1 MTSPL
6 APYVNS
12 RVLVSA
18 VGAVS
23 IVNGRIS
30 MANAGQRLVKCFL
43 KRAQYTGVTS
53 GSKKIPLDSQLDGM
67 MMPGASG
74 DQFYYRGYALEYA
87 IIALGG
93 FDIENG
99 SESGLTWLPVTTQFN
114 FLLPGPE
121 CVLKLGNDPIMRNA
135 QIERSSGV
143 FGGIGIDEVIY
154 QEMGGVP
161 IQLTGSELQ
170 N

>member
-12 RVLVSA
+12 RVLISA
-18 VGAVS
+18 IGAVS
-23 IVNGRIS
+23 IVNGRVS

-53 GSKKIPLDSQLDGM
+53 GSKKIPLQSQLDGL

-87 IIALGG
+87 VTSN
-93 FDIENG
+93 FDIETS

-114 FLLPGPE
+114 FLVPGPE
-121 CVLKLGNDPIMRNA
+121 CVLKFGNDPIMRSA
-135 QIERSSGV
+135 RIERSSGV
-143 FGGIGIDEVIY
+143 FGGIGIDQVIY

-170 N
+170 V